1 MPARYLS
8 KGTCALYSLRAL
20 EGALVENLKELD
32 QYRWRGHGLL
42 MNQTKQAWQN
52 INSVYEL
59 FGDNK
64 RKVRKKYKNIDVPI
78 IPRGAIWKRFNA

>member
-8 KGTCALYSLRAL
+8 KGTWRYIHLNPLR
-20 EGALVENLKELD
+20 GGLVENLKELD

-42 MNQTKQAWQN
+42 MNQTKQAWEN
-52 INSVYEL
+52 IKSIYEL

-78 IPRGAIWKRFNA
+78 IPRGAIWERFNA